1 MTDTP
6 RRVGDEFYVQ
16 RVGRWTWEAEAV
28 AVPTALGVG
37 YGYLDGGISV
47 ARFSG
52 WRARQRAEKWLR
64 RLAAKELLRR
74 ERTRVDL
81 P

>member
-1 MTDTP
+1 MTDMP
-6 RRVGDEFYVQ
+6 RHVGDELYVQ
-16 RVGRWTWEAEAV
+16 RVGRWTWEAEAR
-28 AVPTALGVG
+28 AIPTALGAG
-37 YGYLDGGISV
+37 YGYLDGGISA

-64 RLAAKELLRR
+64 RLAAKEQLRR
-74 ERTRVDL
+74 ETYRVN